1 MERSG
6 YPYRDASLEERR
18 RHPDGSRR
26 QKVRYTRQY
35 DFALLFLT
43 VGIAL
48 FGVIMIYSAGYYTA
62 ALKNNPLRYVKSQL
76 FGLVLGIVGMIVVSL
91 VDYQVFMQKMFRTK
105 ITMAHLLYL
114 LAIILQGVVLFVG
127 AELNGAKR
135 WLKIGPIQ
143 FQPSEVSKI
152 AAIVFI
158 AYAVYQRRRDLD
170 RFAGFCRIL
179 LYMAPLILLIL
190 KENLSSAIIVAGITG
205 LQQLSFW
212 VKASV
217 WKGLKYGWMWKTM
230 PKRFR
235 SDRGFMLLPQEGFLE
250 RGWGRA
256 CKSWALFRRHT
267 MI

>member
-127 AELNGAKR
+127 AELNGAQR
-135 WLKIGPIQ
+135 RLKIGPI
-143 FQPSEVSKI
+143 
-152 AAIVFI
+152 
-158 AYAVYQRRRDLD
+158 
-170 RFAGFCRIL
+170 
-179 LYMAPLILLIL
+179 
-190 KENLSSAIIVAGITG
+190 
-205 LQQLSFW
+205 
-212 VKASV
+212 
-217 WKGLKYGWMWKTM
+217 
-230 PKRFR
+230 
-235 SDRGFMLLPQEGFLE
+235 
-250 RGWGRA
+250 
-256 CKSWALFRRHT
+256 
-267 MI
+267 

>member
-91 VDYQVFMQKMFRTK
+91 VD
-105 ITMAHLLYL
+105 
-114 LAIILQGVVLFVG
+114 
-127 AELNGAKR
+127 
-135 WLKIGPIQ
+135 
-143 FQPSEVSKI
+143 
-152 AAIVFI
+152 
-158 AYAVYQRRRDLD
+158 
-170 RFAGFCRIL
+170 
-179 LYMAPLILLIL
+179 
-190 KENLSSAIIVAGITG
+190 
-205 LQQLSFW
+205 
-212 VKASV
+212 
-217 WKGLKYGWMWKTM
+217 
-230 PKRFR
+230 
-235 SDRGFMLLPQEGFLE
+235 
-250 RGWGRA
+250 
-256 CKSWALFRRHT
+256 
-267 MI
+267 